1 MKFYDPLKVVDRT
14 GSISLVI
21 SIVLVI
27 LFLLTAFGIG
37 LIIYPAISLK
47 IIVALVV
54 SRVVYAVIKGD

>member
-14 GSISLVI
+14 GSLSLSI
-21 SIVLVI
+21 SIALAI
-27 LFLLTAFGIG
+27 MLLLTAFVIG